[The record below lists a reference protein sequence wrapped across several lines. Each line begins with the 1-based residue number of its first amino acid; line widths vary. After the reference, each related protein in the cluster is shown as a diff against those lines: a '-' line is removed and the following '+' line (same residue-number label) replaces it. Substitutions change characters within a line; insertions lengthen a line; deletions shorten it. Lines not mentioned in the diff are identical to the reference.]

1 MAGLVNLRRSNG
13 PPDDWPQ
20 RAVLDE
26 GADHSLDSG
35 HWIQQEKPSE
45 TIRAILHW
53 PAVRQAAWAAVRVFR
68 RAGRNPF
75 APCRARG
82 RVGVHATLKG
92 RSREK
97 RPRRMDKLSVMHAF
111 RRIVERGS
119 FARAAEDLGVSPA
132 ILSREVK
139 LLEESL
145 GTTLLTRTTR
155 SMSLTDAGRLYY
167 DEASGILDAVTQV
180 ETRIRDGA
188 GTVRGHLKV
197 NASSSFGQTVIAPI
211 LPGFLDVYPDLRLT
225 VSMDDRV
232 VDMVE
237 GGFDVSIRIRP
248 AMPDSALVA
257 RKVGTMRQRIFAA
270 PAYLDRAGVPVV
282 PQDIARHRVVGFL
295 LADHLTSWALT
306 GPSGTVTI
314 DLDPPVRVGNSLVLR
329 DLLIAGQGLGTLPDF
344 VSNEAEARGALVRV
358 LPDWELP
365 APEIFAVTASR
376 LGMDAK
382 VTAFLDH
389 LRAAL
394 QP

>member
-1 MAGLVNLRRSNG
+1 
-13 PPDDWPQ
+13 
-20 RAVLDE
+20 
-26 GADHSLDSG
+26 
-35 HWIQQEKPSE
+35 
-45 TIRAILHW
+45 
-53 PAVRQAAWAAVRVFR
+53 
-68 RAGRNPF
+68 
-75 APCRARG
+75 
-82 RVGVHATLKG
+82 
-92 RSREK
+92 
-97 RPRRMDKLSVMHAF
+97 MDKLSVMQAF
-111 RRIVERGS
+111 RRIVERGT

-132 ILSREVK
+132 LLSREIK

-145 GTTLLTRTTR
+145 GTTLITRTTR

-167 DEASGILDAVTQV
+167 NEAMSILDAVIQI

-188 GTVRGHLKV
+188 GLVRGHLKV
-197 NASSSFGQTVIAPI
+197 NAPSSFGQMVIAPV
-211 LPGFLDVYPDLRLT
+211 LPTFLDAYPDLHMTL
-225 VSMDDRV
+225 SMDDRV

-257 RKVGTMRQRIFAA
+257 RRIGTMRQRIFAA
-270 PAYLDRAGVPVV
+270 PAYLESAGVPQT
-282 PQDIARHRVVGFL
+282 PEDLAKHRVIGFL
-295 LADHLTSWALT
+295 LADHLASWTLN
-306 GPSGTVTI
+306 GPSGSTVV

-329 DLLIAGQGLGTLPDF
+329 DILIAGQGIGTLPDF

-365 APEIFAVTASR
+365 APEIFAVTTSR

-394 QP
+394 QT

>member
-1 MAGLVNLRRSNG
+1 MLENRSCSFAEGAVQING
-13 PPDDWPQ
+13 DPPD
-20 RAVLDE
+20 L
-26 GADHSLDSG
+26 
-35 HWIQQEKPSE
+35 
-45 TIRAILHW
+45 
-53 PAVRQAAWAAVRVFR
+53 
-68 RAGRNPF
+68 
-75 APCRARG
+75 
-82 RVGVHATLKG
+82 
-92 RSREK
+92 
-97 RPRRMDKLSVMHAF
+97 DKLSVMNAF

-132 ILSREVK
+132 LLSREVK

-155 SMSLTDAGRLYY
+155 SMSLTDAGRHYY
-167 DEASGILDAVTQV
+167 DEATGILNAVTQV
-180 ETRIRDGA
+180 EASIREGA
-188 GTVRGHLKV
+188 GAVRGHLKI

-211 LPGFLDVYPDLRLT
+211 LPEFLETYPNLRLT
-225 VSMDDRV
+225 LSMDDRV

-257 RKVGTMRQRIFAA
+257 RKIGTMRQRIFAA
-270 PAYLDRAGVPVV
+270 PAYLEKAGVPQV
-282 PQDIARHRVVGFL
+282 PQDITQHRIIGFL
-295 LADHLTSWALT
+295 LADHLTTWALH
-306 GPSGTVTI
+306 GPSDVRVI

-329 DLLIAGQGLGTLPDF
+329 DLLIDGQGIGTLPDF
-344 VSNEAEARGALVRV
+344 VSKAPEARGELVRV

-389 LRAAL
+389 LHAAL
-394 QP
+394 ES